1 MFRHNSPAARFKV
14 PLLFH
19 LIASGELPWSVLIR
33 CIDNVVVIFTKRRG
47 IMVLEWVNS
56 LKMELVVDLYLHI
69 MTRRSK
75 RTNEFTTKFHNTTLR
90 YSTDSQQWLWKGGE
104 TKFYFW
110 WWGATHWDLSH
121 SSAYHIKV
129 RFLAP
134 KVGQIRAGLET
145 RMKLVVEDPV
155 MGKVSRFYLRTLSS
169 NRLKMF
175 IFSSFFNRCFYH
187 LYFCSKSRYIIAI

>member
-1 MFRHNSPAARFKV
+1 MLWWF
-14 PLLFH
+14 
-19 LIASGELPWSVLIR
+19 LPSDVA
-33 CIDNVVVIFTKRRG
+33 
-47 IMVLEWVNS
+47 
-56 LKMELVVDLYLHI
+56 LYLWCWNEWTLLKWSLLWIYTCTSWQEDPREPMHC
-69 MTRRSK
+69 
-75 RTNEFTTKFHNTTLR
+75 NEFTTKFHNTTLR
-90 YSTDSQQWLWKGGE
+90 YSTDSQHWLWKGGE

-169 NRLKMF
+169 NRLEMF
-175 IFSSFFNRCFYH
+175 KFSSFFNRCFYH